1 MIAILLSAK
10 AGKGKAIHI
19 AEWLK
24 RELSGLELDFDCY
37 QDAWPQDLETYTDV
51 WLVGGDGT
59 LNFFINKYPNL
70 QIPISIF
77 KGGSGNDFAWK
88 LFGDKTLDEQFE
100 IATGNNLQRI
110 DAGICNGK
118 YFFNGIGIG
127 FDGAV
132 VQAMGKQRFISASHL
147 AYLFTVFK
155 KIFSYTHL
163 HVKIVSEN
171 LNWIGASFMITI
183 ANGSRFGGGFVVAP
197 GANIT
202 DGLFD
207 LIILPKIPKL
217 KRFYYLPKVE
227 KGKHLTLAVCQQKVR
242 AITIESGEVMVAH
255 ADGELMCDKK
265 FSIEILPERFL
276 FRS

>member
-59 LNFFINKYPNL
+59 LNYFINKYPGN

-77 KGGSGNDFAWK
+77 KAGSGNDFAWK
-88 LFGDKTLDEQFE
+88 LFGDKTLEEQFE
-100 IATGNNLQRI
+100 IAMGDNTKKI
-110 DAGICNGK
+110 DAGTCNGQ
-118 YFFNGIGIG
+118 YFLNGIGIG

-132 VQAMGKQRFISASHL
+132 VQAMGKKRFISASHL
-147 AYLFTVFK
+147 AYLLTVLK

-163 HVKIVSEN
+163 NVKILAEN
-171 LNWIGASFMITI
+171 LNWSGTSFMITV
-183 ANGSRFGGGFVVAP
+183 ANGSRYGGGFVVAP
-197 GANIT
+197 HADIT

-207 LIILPKIPKL
+207 VIILPKIPTL

-227 KGKHLTLAVCQQKVR
+227 KGNHLALAVCKQRVK
-242 AITIESGEVMVAH
+242 AILIESEDVMVAH
-255 ADGELMCDKK
+255 ADGELMRDKE
-265 FSIEILPERFL
+265 FSIEILPGHFL